1 MAIPNTTPT
10 PNELYN
16 GEMKKMSDT
25 ELRVVLVVTRHTL
38 GWLIDEKT
46 GMRKKED
53 WISYFQLKQ
62 QTGRGYTALSEAI
75 DNCIKNGWI
84 EARDEQG
91 NILDTKE
98 KRHGKKIFYRLGRIF
113 LDKIEG
119 KQTSSES
126 EKVKLTSSESEL
138 SESELSESG
147 AYKRKTIT
155 KEKLL
160 QKEYVANATEP
171 FSFESKLNQLISSK
185 DKKLQIIGLYWKF
198 TGIAFPSKEAFQAGL
213 HREFRPAK
221 NLIGYPLEQIISIF
235 DYLDFIEKNEGWLEK
250 WTLETVHKFIDRVNW
265 VPRDSTLVE
274 NLQRSF
280 ENKNNE
286 KKER

>member
-16 GEMKKMSDT
+16 GEMRKMSDT

-38 GWLIDEKT
+38 GWIADEKT

-53 WISYFQLKQ
+53 WISYYQLKQ

-98 KRHGKKIFYRLGRIF
+98 KRHGKRIFYRLGRIF
-113 LDKIEG
+113 LDKIED

-126 EKVKLTSSESEL
+126 ERVQQTSSESEL

-160 QKEYVANATEP
+160 QNIAVASATAEDIVKIINLFKEVSP
-171 FSFESKLNQLISSK
+171 FSYKDWFKNTTERKAAAELLARLPLDKLEVLITKFLPKLNVMPYVPKNCKAFKPSELLRNLDMIK
-185 DKKLQIIGLYWKF
+185 AKIEELQQKV
-198 TGIAFPSKEAFQAGL
+198 
-213 HREFRPAK
+213 
-221 NLIGYPLEQIISIF
+221 
-235 DYLDFIEKNEGWLEK
+235 EKNKSKVG
-250 WTLETVHKFIDRVNW
+250 III
-265 VPRDSTLVE
+265 
-274 NLQRSF
+274 
-280 ENKNNE
+280 
-286 KKER
+286 